1 MCFVCTHG
9 SIACGIKFG
18 IRPSS
23 TTFGSQSNSLYMR
36 VYSLY
41 MRGLIYSSIHFFHFI
56 HIVHTFILMKEERSS
71 LNWIA
76 LAIACRMAARQ
87 CS

>member
-1 MCFVCTHG
+1 
-9 SIACGIKFG
+9 
-18 IRPSS
+18 
-23 TTFGSQSNSLYMR
+23 MR

-41 MRGLIYSSIHFFHFI
+41 MLGLIYSSIHFFHFI

-76 LAIACRMAARQ
+76 LAIACSTAARQ